1 METSFKG
8 YITDFEID
16 FLIAYLPPA
25 QIEKGN
31 VTEEEKKAILKYV
44 GNPD

>member
-1 METSFKG
+1 MMETSFKG

-25 QIEKGN
+25 
-31 VTEEEKKAILKYV
+31 
-44 GNPD
+44 